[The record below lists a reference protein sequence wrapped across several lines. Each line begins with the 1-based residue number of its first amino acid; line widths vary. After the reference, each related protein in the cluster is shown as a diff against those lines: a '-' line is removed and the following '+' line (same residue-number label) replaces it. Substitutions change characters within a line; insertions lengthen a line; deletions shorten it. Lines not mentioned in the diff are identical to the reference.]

1 MDALMLTLALDVDG
15 VLLDPDRNGD
25 GHWTNEL
32 KAQFGIERAQL
43 RESFFMKSWDDVI
56 NGRRTV
62 EDGLGEALE
71 RIGTT
76 VGVESVLSCW
86 FDADY
91 APIDETFDLAR
102 RAAAAGCRVVLATN
116 QEHRRAAYLHRRI
129 GAAFPLERVIYSAD
143 VGYQKHDPRF
153 FEAASD
159 LLGLNP
165 DQRTSVV
172 FVDDVMHNV
181 EAARSSGWRAVHASA
196 DQPWRQAVGD
206 MLGLPRLPYG

>member
-1 MDALMLTLALDVDG
+1 MGALMLTLALDVDG
-15 VLLDPDRNGD
+15 VLLDPDRNGH

-76 VGVESVLSCW
+76 VDVESVLSCW

-102 RAAAAGCRVVLATN
+102 RAAAGAESCWQPIRSTDVPPTSIG
-116 QEHRRAAYLHRRI
+116 ESERRFHLNVSST
-129 GAAFPLERVIYSAD
+129 PPTSAIKSTMP
-143 VGYQKHDPRF
+143 GFSRPH
-153 FEAASD
+153 
-159 LLGLNP
+159 LI
-165 DQRTSVV
+165 
-172 FVDDVMHNV
+172 
-181 EAARSSGWRAVHASA
+181 SSA
-196 DQPWRQAVGD
+196 
-206 MLGLPRLPYG
+206 

>member
-1 MDALMLTLALDVDG
+1 MLTLALDVDG
-15 VLLDPDRNGD
+15 VLLDPDRNGN

-32 KAQFGIERAQL
+32 AAQFGIERAQL
-43 RESFFMKSWDDVI
+43 RESFFMQSWDDVV

-62 EDGLGEALE
+62 EDGLGEALA

-76 VGVESVLSCW
+76 VDVESVLSCW

-91 APIDETFDLAR
+91 APIDQTFELAR

-116 QEHRRAAYLHRRI
+116 QEHRRADHLRRRI
-129 GAAFPLERVIYSAD
+129 GAVVPLERVIYSAD

-153 FEAASD
+153 FEAASGH
-159 LLGLNP
+159 LGLNP
-165 DQRTSVV
+165 DERSSVV

-181 EAARSSGWRAVHASA
+181 EVARSSGWRAVHASA
-196 DQPWRQAVGD
+196 DQPWRHEVAHL
-206 MLGLPRLPYG
+206 LGLQQ

>member
-1 MDALMLTLALDVDG
+1 MNTGAQMLTLALDVDG

-32 KAQFGIERAQL
+32 TARFGIERAQL
-43 RESFFMKSWDDVI
+43 REAFFMNSWDDVI

-62 EDGLGEALE
+62 EDSLGEALA

-76 VGVESVLSCW
+76 VDVESVLSCW

-91 APIDETFDLAR
+91 APIEETFDLAR
-102 RAAAAGCRVVLATN
+102 RAAGAGCRVVLATN
-116 QEHRRAAYLHRRI
+116 QEHRRATYLHRRI
-129 GAAFPLERVIYSAD
+129 GAAVPLERVICSAD
-143 VGYQKHDPRF
+143 VGCQKHDPRF
-153 FEAASD
+153 FETASD
-159 LLGLNP
+159 HLGLSA

-181 EAARSSGWRAVHASA
+181 DVARSSGWRAVHASA
-196 DQPWRQAVGD
+196 GQPWRQEVAD
-206 MLGLPRLPYG
+206 MLALPR

>member
-1 MDALMLTLALDVDG
+1 MLTLALDVDG

-32 KAQFGIERAQL
+32 TAQFGIERSQL
-43 RESFFMKSWDDVI
+43 RESFFMNSWDEVV

-62 EDGLGEALE
+62 EDGLAEALAL
-71 RIGTT
+71 IGAT
-76 VGVESVLSCW
+76 VDVESVLSCW

-116 QEHRRAAYLHRRI
+116 QEHRRADYLRRRI
-129 GAAFPLERVIYSAD
+129 GAALPLDDVIFSAD
-143 VGYQKHDPRF
+143 VGCQKHDRRF
-153 FEAASD
+153 FEVASER
-159 LLGLNP
+159 LRLNL
-165 DQRTSVV
+165 DERTSVV

-181 EAARSSGWRAVHASA
+181 EVARSAGWRAVHASA
-196 DQPWRQAVGD
+196 DQSWRHEVAEL
-206 MLGLPRLPYG
+206 LGLSR

>member
-1 MDALMLTLALDVDG
+1 MGPEVLTLALDVDG

-32 KAQFGIERAQL
+32 TAQFGIERAQL
-43 RESFFMKSWDDVI
+43 RESFFTNSWDDVV
-56 NGRRTV
+56 NGRRTI
-62 EDGLGEALE
+62 EDGLGEALA

-76 VGVESVLSCW
+76 VDTESVLSCW

-91 APIDETFDLAR
+91 VPIGETFDLAQ

-129 GAAFPLERVIYSAD
+129 GATVPLDGVMYSAD

-153 FEAASD
+153 FEIASER
-159 LLGLNP
+159 LGVNRE
-165 DQRTSVV
+165 QRSSVV
-172 FVDDVMHNV
+172 FVDDVLNNV
-181 EAARSSGWRAVHASA
+181 EVARSSGWRAVHASA
-196 DQPWRQAVGD
+196 DQPWRHEVAE
-206 MLGLPRLPYG
+206 LLELPQ